1 MMRKLDDL
9 VRNFI
14 KSEGMQT
21 KPSVHTYIQS
31 ISEIVSS
38 MSPSSLR
45 DRRRL
50 QIVKEHL
57 KEVRKHTR
65 KMQER
70 ITILEEQVEILE
82 ESK

>member
-57 KEVRKHTR
+57 KEVRKHAR
-65 KMQER
+65 HMQER

>member
-1 MMRKLDDL
+1 MQKLDDI
-9 VRNFI
+9 VRTFI
-14 KSEGMQT
+14 KSEGKQN

-38 MSPSSLR
+38 MSPPSLR

-57 KEVRKHTR
+57 KEVRKHAR
-65 KMQER
+65 HMQER